1 MRNSILFDPNS
12 RYNNIDNKNII
23 FLTPNQVRE
32 LDIGFDLSH
41 FKEDEFDDLF
51 PFLVDSLKEM
61 VKETTIGATNGSDI
75 KFSVYKLRH
84 HLNHWL
90 PTFYIQYCQYLQ

>member
-51 PFLVDSLKEM
+51 PFLVDSLKISIHTPARG
-61 VKETTIGATNGSDI
+61 VTAKTNNYIHPYTTKTG
-75 KFSVYKLRH
+75 K
-84 HLNHWL
+84 NH
-90 PTFYIQYCQYLQ
+90 